1 MTSLDI
7 SSVVTVCALDL
18 FCMTLLL
25 GLYFV
30 TRHITARSGRKIS
43 SLIGIGILLYSLLLV
58 TNVIWIIGEHTGTIG
73 IPVQYVVN
81 SCYYL
86 ALSAAPALWFL
97 HVSIEFG
104 LITVSR
110 NRWNAA
116 FLTLL
121 PALVLSVLSV
131 TAYFNGLVFFFDEAG
146 RYERGPLYLVFSVL
160 SYSYIIVSGVIA
172 VRQFIKKHGRE
183 RRGAFV
189 MAVYALLVM
198 TFGLLQ
204 NITGFEFGVLGFTSG
219 MVLYFGYLITR
230 ENSLQRA
237 ALQEKQTALEEAL
250 SLAQSANRAKTT
262 FLNNMSHDIR
272 TPMNA
277 IIGYT
282 ELASSH
288 IDNKEQVLDY
298 LSKIGQSSDHLLS
311 LINDVLDMSRIE
323 SGKMTLH
330 ENPEDLCD
338 ILNTL
343 YDIVQADI
351 RAKELD
357 FRMDTDGIRHTH
369 VLCDKPRLKQ
379 VLLNILSN
387 SIKYT
392 QRGGTILL
400 YAVETE
406 GADSGTDSGDSVGL
420 TFRIR
425 DNGMGMSAEFLKTIF
440 DPFTRVNSST
450 VSGIQGTGLGM
461 AITKSIVDMMGGT
474 ISVESEEGK
483 GTETTISVTF
493 RRSEAAAPVETDI
506 SSYDFSGKR
515 ILLVEDN
522 ELNREIATELLTEEG
537 FCVDAVTDGTEAVER
552 METAD
557 SGSYD
562 LILMDIQMP
571 VMNGY
576 EAARR
581 IRALGSAYCKSV
593 PILAMTANAFE
604 EDRRAALEAGMNEH
618 ISKPIDISVM
628 KEKLALFLKD
638 IQN

>member
-1 MTSLDI
+1 MTSLDL

-86 ALSAAPALWFL
+86 ALSTAPALWFL

-172 VRQFIKKHGRE
+172 FRQFIKKRGRE
-183 RRGAFV
+183 RWGAFV

-198 TFGLLQ
+198 AFGLLQ

-230 ENSLQRA
+230 ENNLQRA
-237 ALQEKQTALEEAL
+237 ALQEKQAALEEAL

-262 FLNNMSHDIR
+262 FLSNMSHDIR

-277 IIGYT
+277 VIGYT

-298 LSKIGQSSDHLLS
+298 LSKIRQSSDHLLS

-323 SGKMTLH
+323 SGKMNLH
-330 ENPEDLCD
+330 EEPEDLRQLLD
-338 ILNTL
+338 TL

-357 FRMDTDGIRHTH
+357 FRMDTDGIRHAH
-369 VLCDKPRLKQ
+369 VLCDKLRLKQ

-392 QRGGTILL
+392 QRGGTISL
-400 YAVETE
+400 YAAETE

-483 GTETTISVTF
+483 GTETTILVTF
-493 RRSEAAAPVETDI
+493 RRSEAAAPIETDG

-537 FCVDAVTDGTEAVER
+537 FFVDAVTDGTEAVER
-552 METAD
+552 MKTAD

-618 ISKPIDISVM
+618 ISKPIDIAVM